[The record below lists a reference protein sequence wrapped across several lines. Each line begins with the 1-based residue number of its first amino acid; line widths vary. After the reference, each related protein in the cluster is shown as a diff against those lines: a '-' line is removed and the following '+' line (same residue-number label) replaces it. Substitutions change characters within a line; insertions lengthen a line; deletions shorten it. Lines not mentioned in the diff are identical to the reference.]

1 MQYVKKWIADSEYTF
16 LEITLNDSQDVEN
29 LAKYTNTRNVVVS
42 LEDIKY
48 LKDFTQIEKLI
59 ITSGE
64 PSNSMYEI
72 FSKMTSLKALEIDYE
87 EVQPST
93 VWCIDISIFPK
104 LEYLFSRSS
113 YNFCGSHLSK
123 SLKTLKV
130 MKWYEKD
137 LKRLKGASIDSLCI
151 CGGRLQSL
159 VGIDNLS
166 IQILSLSNLRNLK
179 DISSAETN
187 PLKILELE
195 NCNQISSFESFSS
208 KTLEYLMVY
217 GKNKVQSGSFI
228 SKFKHLKRVMFDII
242 IEDGDLSFLDNLDH
256 AVILTNKR
264 TFNRTN
270 SKLPKSEKR
279 YIIKTIPEWRYIYSN
294 RSI

>member
-1 MQYVKKWIADSEYTF
+1 
-16 LEITLNDSQDVEN
+16 
-29 LAKYTNTRNVVVS
+29 
-42 LEDIKY
+42 
-48 LKDFTQIEKLI
+48 
-59 ITSGE
+59 
-64 PSNSMYEI
+64 
-72 FSKMTSLKALEIDYE
+72 MTSLKALKIDYE

-93 VWCIDISIFPK
+93 DWCIDISVFPK

-113 YNFCGSHLSK
+113 YNFCGIFLSE

-137 LKRLKGASIDSLCI
+137 LKRLRGASIDSLCI
-151 CGGRLQSL
+151 CGGMLQSL
-159 VGIDNLS
+159 VGIEDLP

-179 DISSAETN
+179 DISSAKTI

-195 NCNQISSFESFSS
+195 SCNQISSFESFSS
-208 KTLEYLMVY
+208 KTLEYLMVS

-228 SKFKHLKRVMFDII
+228 SNFKRLKRVILDII
-242 IEDGDLSFLDNLDH
+242 IEDGDLSFFDNLEH

-264 TFNRTN
+264 AFNRTN
-270 SKLPKSEKR
+270 SKLPKSEKS
-279 YIIKTIPEWRYIYSN
+279 YIIKTIPEWRYIYSD